1 MTQIIGGLIS
11 GLISAIVLII
21 LIEKANPMIRK
32 LLIGH
37 YVFTDIMGTFLAYTL
52 LPVVG
57 LATIVNAGIFCII
70 FTAYL
75 HMKRK
80 TTEYITVGKLLRQGV
95 WGE

>member
-1 MTQIIGGLIS
+1 
-11 GLISAIVLII
+11 
-21 LIEKANPMIRK
+21 MIRK

-57 LATIVNAGIFCII
+57 LATIVNAWIFCII

>member
-1 MTQIIGGLIS
+1 
-11 GLISAIVLII
+11 
-21 LIEKANPMIRK
+21 MIRR

-37 YVFTDIMGTFLAYTL
+37 YVFTDIVGTFLAYTL

-57 LATIVNAGIFCII
+57 LATIVNAGVFCLL

-80 TTEYITVGKLLRQGV
+80 TTDYITVGKLIRKGV
-95 WGE
+95 WSD

>member
-1 MTQIIGGLIS
+1 M
-11 GLISAIVLII
+11 
-21 LIEKANPMIRK
+21 
-32 LLIGH
+32 
-37 YVFTDIMGTFLAYTL
+37 FTDIMGTFLAYTL

>member
-1 MTQIIGGLIS
+1 
-11 GLISAIVLII
+11 
-21 LIEKANPMIRK
+21 MIRK